1 MNSIESLIQSSQK
14 LTAFFGGWPS
24 FHDAEV
30 VDLHFWRGDIKQG
43 DWDDSNIFP
52 VLTIKVHVL
61 EATQQSATHAGN
73 DILATLRFHDV
84 NDFKMEGFNHQNAI
98 LELSIT
104 VQERG
109 QFASGEA
116 LPPYLVV
123 QFQQSFGMSASF
135 PCFGI
140 EVVDAVRCND
150 QGKVYA

>member
-1 MNSIESLIQSSQK
+1 MLVKSGKQQSFIRTRLLPLNSSVRHTLKMNSIESLIQSSQK

-98 LELSIT
+98 L
-104 VQERG
+104 
-109 QFASGEA
+109 
-116 LPPYLVV
+116 
-123 QFQQSFGMSASF
+123 SF
-135 PCFGI
+135 PSPFRSADNLRAARPCLLI
-140 EVVDAVRCND
+140 W
-150 QGKVYA
+150 